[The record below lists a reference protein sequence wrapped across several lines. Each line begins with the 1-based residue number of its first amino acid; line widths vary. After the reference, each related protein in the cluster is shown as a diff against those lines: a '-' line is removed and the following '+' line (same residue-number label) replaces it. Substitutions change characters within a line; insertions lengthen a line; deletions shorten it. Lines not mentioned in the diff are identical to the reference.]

1 MIFCIRCEGGGKTM
15 PRWSKSS
22 KVASGVGVLIV
33 LLSGFFL
40 ADRLSEQPESVIV
53 AYVDGEP
60 IYAAELQKSMEKE
73 RHAVAMYY
81 YHEHGL
87 EETPGFW
94 TSRYEGELPI
104 ERLRMK
110 ALQSVVRTKQQMM
123 MARSKGLIEDISY
136 PAFLKNLTK
145 ENERRKE
152 AVKKNEVIYGPLQYT
167 EEAYFEYVTANLLIQ
182 LQSRLEGAEIPLTE
196 PLLKQY
202 YDTIKEKYYKGEDA
216 VRVHKIRIS
225 YMGQDGAINL
235 KKKEQAWELMREAQ
249 GKLEQGESF
258 AVLAEQLNETK
269 EERSSYG
276 EQVFDRST
284 AREDQMSGGVL
295 RQEAMKLAAGGTSG
309 IIETNNALY
318 LLYCLNRLPAEAQ
331 PFDQVRQDV
340 KNKYM
345 SYRYTE
351 LIDKKTREASIEIRQ
366 AQFDEV
372 TLP

>member
-1 MIFCIRCEGGGKTM
+1 M

-40 ADRLSEQPESVIV
+40 ANRLSEQPESVIV

-60 IYAAELQKSMEKE
+60 IYAGELQKSMEKE

-94 TSRYEGELPI
+94 TSRYEGETPD

-110 ALQSVVRTKQQMM
+110 ALQNVVRMKQQQM

-167 EEAYFEYVTANLLIQ
+167 EEAYFEYMTANLLIQ

-202 YDTIKEKYYKGEDA
+202 YDTIKEEYYKGEDA
-216 VRVHKIRIS
+216 VQVYKIRIS
-225 YMGQDGAINL
+225 YIGKDGAINPE
-235 KKKEQAWELMREAQ
+235 KKERARELIREAQ
-249 GKLEQGESF
+249 VRLEQGESF
-258 AVLAEQLNETK
+258 AALAEQLNETE

-276 EQVFDRST
+276 LQVFDRST

-318 LLYCLNRLPAEAQ
+318 LLYCMNRLPAEAQ

-345 SYRYTE
+345 SDRYTE
-351 LIDKKTREASIEIRQ
+351 LVDKKTREASVEIRQ
-366 AQFDEV
+366 ALFDEV